1 MARKW
6 HSFYNAVG
14 SVLKGFG
21 CWLRKNGQRYLILF
35 VLGIFLTTGLTP
47 VLSQVPT
54 DNARQLVQQGENN
67 YRAGDF
73 VSAVNYLE
81 EAIKLFENQKDWQN
95 LAITLTNLGRLQLS
109 LGKPELALENWQ
121 KATSISEQQ
130 LNNRPGK
137 IRNQIYQAEALQK
150 LGLYNRACNQLQSA
164 LELDSNTC
172 EDLTVETLKTA
183 IEMVSPIQINGWRS
197 LGNVLR
203 LLGKLEESELVL
215 QTVAQSSSDTD
226 PAATRVSLGNTLR
239 ARGNII
245 RDCQSSPKYDYLP
258 WRCEVI
264 EPESSKF
271 PQEARDFHQQAQQQ
285 YSEAIAESNL
295 GNTRISLNSIF

>member
-21 CWLRKNGQRYLILF
+21 CWLRKNCQRYLVLF

-121 KATSISEQQ
+121 KATSISERQ

-215 QTVAQSSSDTD
+215 HTVAQSSSDTD
-226 PAATRVSLGNTLR
+226 PAATRVSLGNT
-239 ARGNII
+239 
-245 RDCQSSPKYDYLP
+245 
-258 WRCEVI
+258 
-264 EPESSKF
+264 
-271 PQEARDFHQQAQQQ
+271 
-285 YSEAIAESNL
+285 
-295 GNTRISLNSIF
+295 